1 MTAAA
6 FRKLALSLEG
16 AVEAPHFDR
25 SSFRIKKKIF
35 ATLTADG
42 QEAMVR
48 VFPTARAHAL
58 IREQP
63 EAFFS
68 HGGWTERH
76 GSVGVRLAK
85 VNATQMRELVNASY
99 ERVAQPPKRARAR

>member
-6 FRKLALSLEG
+6 FKKIALAMPD
-16 AVEAPHFDR
+16 AMEAPHFDR

-42 QEAMVR
+42 KEAMVR

-63 EAFFS
+63 DAFFS

-76 GSVGVRLAK
+76 GSLGVRLAA
-85 VNATQMRELVNASY
+85 VDAAQLRELVSASY
-99 ERVAQPPKRARAR
+99 ERVAQPPKRAR